1 MSARRIG
8 LPALLLALALCS
20 GCAGVI
26 EFNTPAPYKD
36 MKLKEDPPDTL
47 LVPAPTGPQAPS
59 GTVLAVVK
67 PC

>member
-1 MSARRIG
+1 MSAPR
-8 LPALLLALALCS
+8 LSLLALLLALAFSS

-47 LVPAPTGPQAPS
+47 LLPHPGSPAKAPLADVVP
-59 GTVLAVVK
+59 
-67 PC
+67 C